1 MATTTKYKKTIHIF
15 RRDYRLDDNTALI
28 SACSNSTTII
38 PIFIFTHK
46 QIEPKNNS
54 YFSHNCVQF
63 LCNSLDDL
71 NEQLKAHKSRLFV
84 FYGDEMEILTKLL
97 KQNSDIEAVSF
108 NMDYTAYSK
117 TRDASISKLV
127 ENLGRK
133 LIIEE
138 DIMLHKLGVVA
149 TTSGGVYSKY
159 TPYYRNAIKKEVAKP
174 IPNKYSNYIAS
185 SNKFP
190 NELDINKIHKF
201 HNNNPNLLH
210 QGGRKEGLEI
220 LKKMS
225 EWRDYDKM
233 RNELDYA
240 TTRLSAF
247 NKFGCI
253 SVREAFHA
261 IKSKCGIDSGIIGQ
275 YIWRDFFY
283 TLSYH
288 HPEIYEKSLNP
299 KYQKVKWTGSSSDL
313 NKWKEGKTGYP
324 IVDACMQ
331 EINTTGYMHNRGRLI
346 VSNFLIRML
355 HIDWR
360 EGEKYF
366 AQMLYDYDPA
376 QNNFGWQISAFT
388 SGTESRPV
396 NQTIM
401 NPWIQS
407 HSFDSDASYIK
418 KWLPQLKDIPSSD
431 LHRWSERWEKYQ
443 NKVSYPAPMVDYAKE
458 KEASLKAYGWK

>member
-1 MATTTKYKKTIHIF
+1 
-15 RRDYRLDDNTALI
+15 
-28 SACSNSTTII
+28 
-38 PIFIFTHK
+38 
-46 QIEPKNNS
+46 
-54 YFSHNCVQF
+54 
-63 LCNSLDDL
+63 
-71 NEQLKAHKSRLFV
+71 
-84 FYGDEMEILTKLL
+84 
-97 KQNSDIEAVSF
+97 
-108 NMDYTAYSK
+108 
-117 TRDASISKLV
+117 
-127 ENLGRK
+127 
-133 LIIEE
+133 
-138 DIMLHKLGVVA
+138 
-149 TTSGGVYSKY
+149 
-159 TPYYRNAIKKEVAKP
+159 
-174 IPNKYSNYIAS
+174 
-185 SNKFP
+185 
-190 NELDINKIHKF
+190 
-201 HNNNPNLLH
+201 
-210 QGGRKEGLEI
+210 
-220 LKKMS
+220 LKKIG
-225 EWRDYDKM
+225 EWKDYDKM
-233 RNELDYA
+233 RNELDYS

-261 IKSKCGIDSGIIGQ
+261 IKSKCGINSGIIGQ

-299 KYQKVKWTGSSSDL
+299 KYQKIKWSGSSAEL
-313 NKWKEGKTGYP
+313 TKWKEGKTGYP

-418 KWLPQLKDIPSSD
+418 KWLPQLKDVPAAD
-431 LHRWSERWEKYQ
+431 LHKWGERWEKYKE
-443 NKVSYPAPMVDYAKE
+443 KVDYPAPMVDYNKE
-458 KEASLKAYGWK
+458 KERSLKDYGWK